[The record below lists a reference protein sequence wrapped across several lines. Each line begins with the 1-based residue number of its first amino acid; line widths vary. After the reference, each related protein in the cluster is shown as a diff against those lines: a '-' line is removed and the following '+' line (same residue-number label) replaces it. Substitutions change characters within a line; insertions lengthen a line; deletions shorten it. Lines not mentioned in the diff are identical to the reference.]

1 MHPTTDVQSKIRRTL
16 KMNYTSATTFEQQNL
31 FAPSQAKPAT
41 TQRYLYIPSSMET
54 FTNTETE
61 VRTACSGREIML
73 LKGELDILPTDRI
86 CPRCRTK
93 LHINDGARQSL
104 RHLPIGSSLM
114 CVEFIRRQMFCPN
127 CGHTHMQAIP
137 FKAEHHRITRALE
150 SYTRDLLS
158 TGNYT
163 NKEVA
168 ELTGLGPNTVKA
180 IDKQRLLERYTENG
194 KLRKPEIQAT
204 FLGIDEFKLH
214 NRHKYATHIIDM
226 STGRILWIAEGKKK
240 KVVFNEMVVA
250 EARQDEQLRL
260 VKEGRPEEAKALK
273 KCGRI
278 LSMSRKTI
286 EKMDQRAAEGKAVHK
301 GSALFGIPEY
311 SYKGGWKERYE
322 ALLRENDLLTTV
334 DIVKCKLSEAFEIG
348 SEEES
353 MSYARRLQHGEV
365 EPMTADERMKRYLDE
380 IVAIC
385 ASADKWYFR
394 IFKRLL
400 ENHMAGILTHTAYRL
415 SSGKIEGINNKI
427 KTLRRQGYGYPDD
440 EYFFLKLID
449 MSRYDKRKKLASH
462 RICN

>member
-1 MHPTTDVQSKIRRTL
+1 
-16 KMNYTSATTFEQQNL
+16 MNYTSATTFEQQNL
-31 FAPSQAKPAT
+31 FAPSQAKPSTA
-41 TQRYLYIPSSMET
+41 QRYLYIPSSMET

-61 VRTACSGREIML
+61 VRTACSGREIIL

-163 NKEVA
+163 NKEIA
-168 ELTGLGPNTVKA
+168 ELTGLGPNIVKA
-180 IDKQRLLERYTENG
+180 IDKQRLLELYTENG
-194 KLRKPEIQAT
+194 KLRKPEIQAI

-301 GSALFGIPEY
+301 GSDLFGIPEY

-353 MSYARRLQHGEV
+353 MSYTRRLQHGEV
-365 EPMTADERMKRYLDE
+365 EPMTADERMKRCLDE

-385 ASADKWYFR
+385 ASADKSED
-394 IFKRLL
+394 IP
-400 ENHMAGILTHTAYRL
+400 A
-415 SSGKIEGINNKI
+415 
-427 KTLRRQGYGYPDD
+427 KTP
-440 EYFFLKLID
+440 
-449 MSRYDKRKKLASH
+449 SAP
-462 RICN
+462 